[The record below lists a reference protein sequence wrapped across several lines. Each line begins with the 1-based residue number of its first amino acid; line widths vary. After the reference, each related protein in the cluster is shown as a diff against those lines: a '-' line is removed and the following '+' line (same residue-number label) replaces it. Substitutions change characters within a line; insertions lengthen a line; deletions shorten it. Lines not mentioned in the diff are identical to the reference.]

1 MKKWEKIFIVAIGTI
16 AAAYIGIDSWHRN
29 YNKYINEKGRLYG
42 PPPGYS
48 VAIREFNAQFT
59 AYEGANNSAAQIRSL
74 IATIDASNALKRVDS
89 EEDEG
94 FVKYTGPKSFSTN
107 KQYKVELKY
116 NNEGLVCEVIVT
128 ENGNIDKK
136 DNVKRSK

>member
-29 YNKYINEKGRLYG
+29 YNKYINEERRLYG

-48 VAIREFNAQFT
+48 VAIRKFNEQFT
-59 AYEGANNSAAQIRSL
+59 AYEGANNSATQIRNL
-74 IATIDASNALKRVDS
+74 ISDIDASNAVHGVDS

-94 FVKYTGPKSFSTN
+94 FVKYTGPKQSTLSIN

-128 ENGNIDKK
+128 ENGKL
-136 DNVKRSK
+136 